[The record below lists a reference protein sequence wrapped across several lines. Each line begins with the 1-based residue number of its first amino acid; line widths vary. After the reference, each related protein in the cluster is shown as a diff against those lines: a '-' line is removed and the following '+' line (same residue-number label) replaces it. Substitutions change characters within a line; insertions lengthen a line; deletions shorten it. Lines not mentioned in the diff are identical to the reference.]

1 MAGRATYFLSLTLAI
16 LAICAGSAKVHAA
29 DEPPSPQQKITAA
42 YTEHLF
48 VSICADAY
56 RDKFKVAR
64 LNEMDRG
71 QLYKHTTDACTCQ
84 YQAIARSNAP
94 EDIADFLLLTYGKS
108 PAGRDA
114 IKPKV
119 DPYKIKPIAQ
129 MYGDTSIMKKCGFVR

>member
-1 MAGRATYFLSLTLAI
+1 MAGRITYFLSLSLAV
-16 LAICAGSAKVHAA
+16 LGLYAGTTKAYAA
-29 DEPPSPQQKITAA
+29 EETSSPQQKITAA
-42 YTEHLF
+42 YTQHLF
-48 VSICADAY
+48 VSICADTY

-64 LNEMDRG
+64 LTEMDRS

-129 MYGDTSIMKKCGFVR
+129 MYGDANIMKKCGFVR